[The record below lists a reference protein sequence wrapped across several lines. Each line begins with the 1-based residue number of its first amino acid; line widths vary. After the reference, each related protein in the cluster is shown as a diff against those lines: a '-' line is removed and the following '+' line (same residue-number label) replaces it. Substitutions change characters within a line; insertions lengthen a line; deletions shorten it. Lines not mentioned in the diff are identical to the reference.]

1 MADKVRRVDYY
12 YVEIPDHAGEAARVF
27 QTLKDTGVNLLSFT
41 AFPSGTDKGHVDV
54 VPEHAE
60 EFMKAAKAAGLNIT
74 ARKQA
79 LYVQGADRIG
89 AAAEIFNKLADA
101 KVNVRAANAC
111 ASERGFGM
119 LLWVKP
125 EQLDAAARALGA

>member
-27 QTLKDTGVNLLSFT
+27 EKLKDTGVNLLCFT
-41 AFPSGTDKGHVDV
+41 AFPSGTDKAQVDV
-54 VPEHAE
+54 VPDHADA
-60 EFMKAAKAAGLNIT
+60 FLKAAKTAGLTIT
-74 ARKQA
+74 NRKQA

-89 AAAEIFNKLADA
+89 AAAEIFKKLADA

-111 ASERGFGM
+111 ASEHGFGM
-119 LLWVKP
+119 IIWVKP
-125 EQLDAAARALGA
+125 EHLDAAAKALGA